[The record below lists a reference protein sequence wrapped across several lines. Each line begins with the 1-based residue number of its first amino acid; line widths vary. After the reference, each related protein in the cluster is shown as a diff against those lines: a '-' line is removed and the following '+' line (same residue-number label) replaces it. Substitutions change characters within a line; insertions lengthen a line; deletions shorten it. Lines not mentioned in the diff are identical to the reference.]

1 METTLT
7 SLLVLITA
15 VILTALITYIVASE
29 LSNNNMD
36 EEIKVVLVRLKEIT
50 NSLSGGRT
58 I

>member
-7 SLLVLITA
+7 SLLVLVTA

-50 NSLSGGRT
+50 KSLSGGRSL
-58 I
+58 

>member
-15 VILTALITYIVASE
+15 VILTALVTYIVASE

-50 NSLSGGRT
+50 NSLAGGRSL
-58 I
+58 